1 MALIAALGVAAAA
14 AGVGGWLWLS
24 GDGPSLLSATPRV
37 EIELDRAAPAIE
49 PPAPGEAAMSEPPAE
64 TALASAKPPSAEPGP
79 PAIESTAPASP
90 AGPDERVLAPDEA
103 AMAPPPP
110 PAAPVVG
117 ALPGEPAA
125 EALPAWRRFAR
136 DFPADD
142 PRPRIAVVVTG
153 LGLSATA
160 TDAAIRGLPGEI
172 TLAFSPYGSRL
183 AESVALARA
192 AGHEVMLDLPL
203 EPASYPRDD
212 PGPQGLLTSL
222 TPTQNRARLDWVL
235 DRAEG
240 YVGVAAFM
248 GSRFTA
254 SADHMRPVLSALAE
268 RDLMFLDGDAPD
280 SVAAR
285 LAEEIGVPLATTS
298 LRLGDD
304 DAPAAIDSRLQQ
316 LERQA
321 RTAGF
326 AVATVAPA
334 PAALERLGEWART
347 LPGKGLALAPISALA
362 APGPPR

>member
-1 MALIAALGVAAAA
+1 MALIAALGIAAAA
-14 AGVGGWLWLS
+14 AGVAGWLWLS
-24 GDGPSLLSATPRV
+24 GDGPLLLSATPRV

-49 PPAPGEAAMSEPPAE
+49 PPAASEAATTEPPAE
-64 TALASAKPPSAEPGP
+64 PAP
-79 PAIESTAPASP
+79 PAIGSSAPAPP
-90 AGPDERVLAPDEA
+90 AGPDERAVATDEA

-110 PAAPVVG
+110 AAPVVG
-117 ALPGEPAA
+117 EVPGEPAA

-142 PRPRIAVVVTG
+142 SRPRIAVVVTG

-172 TLAFSPYGSRL
+172 TLAFSPYGGRL

-222 TPTQNRARLDWVL
+222 APAQNRARLDWVL
-235 DRAEG
+235 GRAEG

-254 SADHMRPVLSALAE
+254 SADHMRPMLSALAE

-316 LERQA
+316 LERRA

-362 APGPPR
+362 APGPER

>member
-1 MALIAALGVAAAA
+1 MALIAALGIAAAA
-14 AGVGGWLWLS
+14 AGVAGWLWLS

-49 PPAPGEAAMSEPPAE
+49 PPTPSEAAMSEPPAE
-64 TALASAKPPSAEPGP
+64 PAP
-79 PAIESTAPASP
+79 PATGSSAPAPP
-90 AGPDERVLAPDEA
+90 AGPDERAVAPDES
-103 AMAPPPP
+103 AMEPPP
-110 PAAPVVG
+110 PAAPVV
-117 ALPGEPAA
+117 AELPGESAA

-142 PRPRIAVVVTG
+142 SRPRIAVVVTG
-153 LGLSATA
+153 LGLNATA

-192 AGHEVMLDLPL
+192 AGHEVMLDLPM

-212 PGPQGLLTSL
+212 PGPQGLLISL
-222 TPTQNRARLDWVL
+222 APAQNRARLDWVL

-254 SADHMRPVLSALAE
+254 SAEHMRPVLSALAE
-268 RDLMFLDGDAPD
+268 RDLMFLDGDAPG
-280 SVAAR
+280 SVAAQ
-285 LAEEIGVPLATTS
+285 LAEEIGVPLATTT

-304 DAPAAIDSRLQQ
+304 AAPAAIDGRLQQ
-316 LERQA
+316 LEREA

-334 PAALERLGEWART
+334 PAALERLGAWART
-347 LPGKGLALAPISALA
+347 LPGKGLALAPVSALA
-362 APGPPR
+362 APGPER